1 MMVFFHGDDDTTL
14 GTCSSEHYLLI
25 YKIYELPML
34 KVIISN
40 KQWWST
46 TPPITTTKLSYPD
59 CQRNKNGNDITEAVD
74 A

>member
-1 MMVFFHGDDDTTL
+1 MEVRNDVFFHGDDDTTL

-40 KQWWST
+40 KQ
-46 TPPITTTKLSYPD
+46 
-59 CQRNKNGNDITEAVD
+59 
-74 A
+74 